1 MKLISLRNS
10 EFCVR
15 YSIFSFKASC
25 LMKMLQRNGYL
36 SVFQDNPYSPIF
48 QELSNSALFNVPLLT
63 QKKVISI
70 ICDIKPGLMTMRLL
84 FCLIGLLLVVEGIPY
99 FAFPDK
105 MKRWMN
111 IIQEIPD
118 SQLRIIGFV
127 SMCVGVIIAYLF
139 R

>member
-1 MKLISLRNS
+1 
-10 EFCVR
+10 
-15 YSIFSFKASC
+15 
-25 LMKMLQRNGYL
+25 
-36 SVFQDNPYSPIF
+36 
-48 QELSNSALFNVPLLT
+48 
-63 QKKVISI
+63 
-70 ICDIKPGLMTMRLL
+70 MRLF

-105 MKRWMN
+105 LKRWMN

-127 SMCVGVIIAYLF
+127 SMCVRVIIAYLF